1 MSGQSL
7 RDVLAEA
14 APDAEIYED
23 LGEGYPQAL
32 ILHPSKGV
40 IAIAECPASEDEE
53 QVRKSLRSRFR
64 AFLED
69 YVSGKELP
77 RAELVAVQ
85 PFSLQDVRRKL
96 EAIPDESVDSGIM
109 TKFVDEFRPVMSFQA
124 VLHKLNPDDGRVE
137 REQVRF
143 SLDRNQEQIAK
154 QPPGDVTVLT
164 GPAGSGKSLVLVA
177 RARLLARDH
186 PDWNIQVVCFNRGLV
201 PYLSSHLNTLPNVKV
216 GTFSSW
222 AWENG
227 YRLNLNNCVSSWI
240 GFEKAQRSG
249 IYQKI
254 DVLLVDEYQDFCSAW
269 IALLLKSLIPGR
281 GGAILAGDDQ
291 QRLYRDAD
299 LDEALQEWNVGHH
312 ELQIPYRST
321 RQILEIVSI
330 LDPEQ
335 AIPGIEHA
343 FDGPPAEIV
352 WTEAPLQEKANAIAH
367 LCSLLLSNGVLVGD
381 IAVLVT
387 TKYMIGTITAILN
400 DSGIKAEAKY
410 ANKIEP
416 DDAMWSNSVKVM
428 TVHSAKGL
436 EFQAVFLVGIDEL
449 KSPDQAKDAEERAG
463 FVRRARLNLVGPTR
477 AKDSLFVIAAKENSY
492 IRRVK
497 DRASDL
503 VMHHWPE
510 DYG

>member
-1 MSGQSL
+1 MTDQSL
-7 RDVLAEA
+7 RDVFTAV
-14 APDAEIYED
+14 APGSEIFEE

-32 ILHPSKGV
+32 LLHPTKGA
-40 IAIAECPASEDEE
+40 IAISECPVSEDENE
-53 QVRKSLRSRFR
+53 VRKSLRSQFR
-64 AFLED
+64 AFLDDHEA
-69 YVSGKELP
+69 GKQLP
-77 RAELVAVQ
+77 RAEIVLVK
-85 PFSLQDVRRKL
+85 PFSLEVARQNLD
-96 EAIPDESVDSGIM
+96 EIPDQSIDTVDFANF
-109 TKFVDEFRPVMSFQA
+109 TDEFRPVMRFQA
-124 VLHKLNPDDGRVE
+124 VLHRVNPDDGRVE

-143 SLDRNQEQIAK
+143 GLDQDQERIART
-154 QPPGDVTVLT
+154 PPGDVTVLT

-177 RARLLARDH
+177 RARLLARQH
-186 PDWNIQVVCFNRGLV
+186 PDWNIQIVCFNRGLV
-201 PYLSSHLNTLPNVKV
+201 PYLVSHVSELPNVKV

-222 AWENG
+222 AWDNG

-254 DVLLVDEYQDFCSAW
+254 DLLLIDEYQDFCSAW
-269 IALLLKSLIPGR
+269 VALLLKSLVPGR

-299 LDEALQEWNVGHH
+299 LEEALQEWNVGHH

-330 LDPEQ
+330 LDPGQ
-335 AIPGIEHA
+335 AVPGIEHA
-343 FDGPPAEIV
+343 LDGPPVEIV
-352 WTEAPLQEKANAIAH
+352 WTEAPLQEKGHAIAH
-367 LCSLLLSNGVLVGD
+367 LCSQMVGNGVLKGD
-381 IAVLVT
+381 IAVLAT

-416 DDAMWSNSVKVM
+416 DDSMWSNSVKVM

-436 EFQAVFLVGIDEL
+436 EFQVVFLVGIDEL
-449 KSPDQAKDAEERAG
+449 KSPDQAKDAEERAD

-477 AKDSLFVIAAKENSY
+477 AKDSLFVIASKENSY

-497 DRASDL
+497 DRASEL

>member
-7 RDVLAEA
+7 RDVLDEV
-14 APDAEIYED
+14 APGAEIYED

-32 ILHPSKGV
+32 ILHPSKG
-40 IAIAECPASEDEE
+40 AIALANCSASEDEE

-69 YVSGKELP
+69 YVSGKKLP
-77 RAELVAVQ
+77 RAELVQ
-85 PFSLQDVRRKL
+85 NEPFSPQDLRRKL
-96 EAIPDESVDSGIM
+96 DEIPDESVDKALM
-109 TKFVDEFRPVMSFQA
+109 TEFVDEFRPVMSFQA
-124 VLHKLNPDDGRVE
+124 VLHKVNPDDGRVE

-143 SLDRNQEQIAK
+143 SLDQHQERIAK

-177 RARLLARDH
+177 RARLLAREH
-186 PDWNIQVVCFNRGLV
+186 PDWNIQIVCFNRGLV
-201 PYLSSHLNTLPNVKV
+201 PYLSSHVNTLPNVKV

-254 DVLLVDEYQDFCSAW
+254 DVLLIDEYQDFCSAW

-281 GGAILAGDDQ
+281 GGAVLAGDDQ

-299 LDEALQEWNVGHH
+299 LEEALQEWDVGHH
-312 ELQIPYRST
+312 VLQVPYRST

-335 AIPGIEHA
+335 AIPGVEEAIE
-343 FDGPPAEIV
+343 GPPVEIV
-352 WTEAPLQEKANAIAH
+352 WTEAPLQDKANAIAH
-367 LCSLLLSNGVLVGD
+367 LCSQLISNGVLKGE
-381 IAVLVT
+381 IGVLAT

-416 DDAMWSNSVKVM
+416 DDAMWSNSIKVM

-492 IRRVK
+492 IKRVK